1 MTQSCKLV
9 LQNMLEEI
17 PRITEMVEYFCETN
31 RLAPHLAMRLRLALD
46 EKATNAISHGFVSDA
61 VHDDAIHLQTMLDNR
76 MVSAIIEDRGRP
88 FDPLSLPPADIT
100 LALETREIGGQGVH
114 LVRATMDEVRYKRLR
129 GKNRVELR
137 MRRVTE
143 A

>member
-1 MTQSCKLV
+1 MAQSCKLV

-31 RLAPHLAMRLRLALD
+31 RLALD
-46 EKATNAISHGFVSDA
+46 ELATNAITHDFVSDA
-61 VHDDAIHLQTMLDNR
+61 VHDDAIHLQMMLDDR